1 MDTSNSI
8 EDALNFASE
17 QISIYFGLS
26 ILILGV
32 IGGILNLIV
41 FTTLKTFRETTCAFY
56 LTVVSSV
63 NIGQLIISLFI
74 RILSDGFNT
83 DIRKISW
90 VCKIHIYMA
99 SVFALISMTV
109 MCFATINQYISM
121 TKYRR
126 FSNLQ
131 LAHYGVVS
139 TCFIWSIYTISFLIF
154 WDSSSGVCTI
164 NNLSFSIYSSRFHF
178 PILLGFLPI
187 SIMITFSILAFHS
200 ARTLISRQMN
210 IVRLSRDRQL
220 TAMTLVHVM
229 FIIITTIPYVV
240 FFVYLL
246 NQHNTG
252 PEQTARNNLIFTI
265 VLLISYS
272 TYSGSFYIYCCVS
285 ERFRRQL
292 VYVLMKVCINRWQQW
307 INNRNHNRI
316 MPSMEMILDTHA
328 IRPRGTFL
336 ESISIR

>member
-1 MDTSNSI
+1 
-8 EDALNFASE
+8 
-17 QISIYFGLS
+17 
-26 ILILGV
+26 
-32 IGGILNLIV
+32 
-41 FTTLKTFRETTCAFY
+41 
-56 LTVVSSV
+56 
-63 NIGQLIISLFI
+63 
-74 RILSDGFNT
+74 
-83 DIRKISW
+83 
-90 VCKIHIYMA
+90 
-99 SVFALISMTV
+99 
-109 MCFATINQYISM
+109 
-121 TKYRR
+121 
-126 FSNLQ
+126 
-131 LAHYGVVS
+131 
-139 TCFIWSIYTISFLIF
+139 
-154 WDSSSGVCTI
+154 
-164 NNLSFSIYSSRFHF
+164 
-178 PILLGFLPI
+178 
-187 SIMITFSILAFHS
+187 
-200 ARTLISRQMN
+200 MN